1 MGSRRDFITKASG
14 AVAGAGLMVAQAGPA
29 AAQDSAAAAGKSKLD
44 EVLARGKII
53 VGVTSEAPPFGY
65 VDDKG
70 QLVGFDIDIAKL
82 MAKEIFGDEN
92 KIELFKQGFA
102 ARWPNVENGTVDFG
116 AQVTTVYPDR
126 ALRVAFTRPYVDSG
140 IVLVVKKDSPIKTVA
155 DLNTAANTVAHLT
168 APVQEERGKRLYPK
182 AKFLTFDSISAQF
195 NAVKLGRATAAQL
208 DTPVA
213 LWYVKDNPDIR
224 ILDQWLTDVTGN
236 AIFLRPNDFKWWLF
250 LDTVVGELTG
260 GSRFSEYKAIY
271 KKWLGIEPRS
281 TRISQSG
288 R

>member
-1 MGSRRDFITKASG
+1 MSSRRDFITKASG
-14 AVAGAGLMVAQAGPA
+14 AVAGAGLIVAQAGPA
-29 AAQDSAAAAGKSKLD
+29 AAQDNAAAGKSKLD
-44 EVLARGKII
+44 EVMARGKLI
-53 VGVTSEAPPFGY
+53 VGVTSEAPPFGFI
-65 VDDKG
+65 DEKG
-70 QLVGFDIDIAKL
+70 QLVGFDIDMAKMIAKE
-82 MAKEIFGDEN
+82 MFGDEN

-102 ARWPNVENGTVDFG
+102 ARWPNVENGTTDFG
-116 AQVTTVYPDR
+116 IMVTTVYPDR

-155 DLNTAANTVAHLT
+155 DLNKESNTVAHLT

-182 AKFLTFDSISAQF
+182 AKFLTFDSIAAQF

-213 LWYVKDNPDIR
+213 LWYIKDNPDIR
-224 ILDQWLTDVTGN
+224 MLDQWLTDVTGN
-236 AIFLRPNDFKWWLF
+236 AIFLRQNDFKWWLY
-250 LDTVVGELTG
+250 LDTVVAEFTG
-260 GSRFSEYKAIY
+260 GSRFSQYKELY
-271 KKWLGIEPRS
+271 KKWLGVEPRS